1 MTRSSV
7 LVIVE
12 EALDIND
19 AISEATIKLE
29 PFDTNAEVE
38 PQVERAMTPKEY
50 RDALVK
56 LDASFGEQLD
66 NISFENP
73 TEEEADDLTGVFAK
87 LVEIHNDRYYFMS
100 LKNENGRWSSLTSG
114 GTVGTENDRALPS
127 KHDLRGVNV
136 VQKKDLDFTLGEEL
150 SHSRAVLDWH
160 RYLRAVGDTKVGP
173 TLDEILQEN
182 LKKGSE
188 LSSTS
193 LTDYKIALLKYQ
205 QNKWVKLAS
214 SVAPSN
220 VSNVHEY
227 FFVNNGDRSAF
238 LSHAKTAF
246 IKADA
251 VLTPDDEWVD
261 GGSLSFLKDE
271 RPPSRTEWDK
281 TVRAYIDDAG
291 ENTWFLMYTVD
302 I

>member
-12 EALDIND
+12 EAIDIND
-19 AISEATIKLE
+19 AISEALIKLE

-38 PQVERAMTPKEY
+38 ATIERAMTPKEY

-87 LVEIHNDRYYFMS
+87 LVEVHNDRYYFMS
-100 LKNENGRWSSLTSG
+100 LKNENGRWNSLVQG
-114 GTVGTENDRALPS
+114 GSVGTENDRVLPS
-127 KHDLRGVNV
+127 KHDLRGVDV
-136 VQKKDLDFTLGEEL
+136 IQKKDLDFTLGEEL

-160 RYLRAVGDTKVGP
+160 RYLRAVGDTKIGP
-173 TLDEILQEN
+173 TLEDIIKQHRA
-182 LKKGSE
+182 KGSD
-188 LSSTS
+188 LDGTS
-193 LTDYKIALLKYQ
+193 LNEYSKALLQYQ

-214 SVAPSN
+214 SAAPSY
-220 VSNVHEY
+220 VSNVHEH
-227 FFVNNGDRSAF
+227 FFVDNGGREAF

-246 IKADA
+246 VKANA
-251 VLTPDDEWVD
+251 LLTPDDEWVD
-261 GGSLSFLKDE
+261 GGHPSSVADE
-271 RPPSRTEWDK
+271 RPASRIEWDK
-281 TVRAYIDDAG
+281 TVRSYIDDASD
-291 ENTWFLMYTVD
+291 NTWFLMYTVD